1 MLKMAADGV
10 EVTEAESYHF
20 SGTAPQGTAENDWQI
35 LEIED
40 LITAAI
46 RKIQVAGKRADFE
59 SVPAHI
65 EKQHGLA
72 KTVTF

>member
-10 EVTEAESYHF
+10 EATEAESCHF
-20 SGTAPQGTAENDWQI
+20 SSTAPQGTAENDWQI

-46 RKIQVAGKRADFE
+46 SKIQVAGKRADLE
-59 SVPAHI
+59 VY
-65 EKQHGLA
+65 LR
-72 KTVTF
+72 T